1 MKDIVSGIYK
11 ITNKINRHVY
21 IGSAVDVIHRW
32 GKHIYRLNKNDHH
45 SKYLQHAWNKYGADC
60 FEFVIIEECSRE
72 LLIEREQFFIDTYQP
87 EYNIALVAGSC
98 LGTRRTQETK
108 DKMRLA
114 KLGKKMSPSFIA
126 KQSARM
132 MGNKYSVGHK
142 VSPETRAKTSATMT
156 GMPHLSLL
164 GIEHSQETKDKM
176 SISTL
181 AYWARVRPGRKERD
195 ADIVIMR
202 DSGES
207 FVSIASKHDITP
219 QRASQIYR
227 KERDGLDI

>member
-1 MKDIVSGIYK
+1 MDEIVSGIYK
-11 ITNKINRHVY
+11 ITNKINGNTYV
-21 IGSAVDVIHRW
+21 GSAVDIRKRW
-32 GKHIYRLNKNDHH
+32 RNHAYRLNLNNHH
-45 SKYLQHAWNKYGADC
+45 SKHLQHAWNKYGADC
-60 FEFVIIEECSRE
+60 FEFMIIEECSE
-72 LLIEREQFFIDTYQP
+72 GLLIEREQFFIDTYQP

-98 LGTRRTQETK
+98 LGTRRSQESK

-126 KQSARM
+126 KQSSRM
-132 MGNKYSVGHK
+132 MGNKYSLGHE

-164 GIEHSQETKDKM
+164 GVEHSQETKDKM
-176 SISTL
+176 SISVQ
-181 AYWARVRPGRKERD
+181 AYWARTHPEHKERD
-195 ADIVIMR
+195 AEIVIMR

-207 FVSIASKHDITP
+207 FVSIASKYGITP

-227 KERDGLDI
+227 GTR